1 MRRVPDFLSATV
13 LDSGTSGTGSFGCR
27 VRSSW
32 LNQAAQAKRAHEAR
46 RCGAS
51 RRVRWSLVA
60 RRNHR
65 RVARSQS
72 QRARLE
78 VSAELQRFQGAV
90 QCIQLLQTLYFALY
104 ALALACS
111 HFRLCRVST
120 RVSPSPASSP
130 RRNPAAARAMLASL
144 AARVLSPVKPA
155 PADPDPAPA
164 AAAADA
170 QGDATPTR
178 PSLVRAASEDSALSE
193 LPEGDLDAPP
203 AAKKARVSPAPE
215 QEQLPT
221 PSPSRSTASSSAAA
235 TKQRFSAAAP
245 AGRSR
250 TTRAGIADDEV
261 ATVDE
266 NPALGR
272 DGKAYLTSGVY
283 WSAALPARTTRRDE
297 GQGAAPSSWRAVE
310 PSKETAFPPPAF
322 YGETLLDEDGPVAER
337 GFRLPFDILRD
348 FWYTDEAAGR
358 KGKGRA
364 KGRVVDDAHLPVRE
378 GKGGDKTT
386 EADIARRE
394 KSKKPDPYRYISK
407 SAFSLLPFLRQPVP
421 LTLLRRKQTST
432 SVVDRTSRSSPPS
445 ARAKSPQD
453 RARWAADRT
462 ASIGA
467 SWSAS
472 LRATF
477 SIRAGGG
484 LVSSIAH
491 RTHTLQT

>member
-1 MRRVPDFLSATV
+1 
-13 LDSGTSGTGSFGCR
+13 
-27 VRSSW
+27 
-32 LNQAAQAKRAHEAR
+32 
-46 RCGAS
+46 
-51 RRVRWSLVA
+51 
-60 RRNHR
+60 
-65 RVARSQS
+65 
-72 QRARLE
+72 
-78 VSAELQRFQGAV
+78 
-90 QCIQLLQTLYFALY
+90 
-104 ALALACS
+104 
-111 HFRLCRVST
+111 
-120 RVSPSPASSP
+120 
-130 RRNPAAARAMLASL
+130 MLASL

-155 PADPDPAPA
+155 PADPAPAPA

-170 QGDATPTR
+170 QSDATPTR

-283 WSAALPARTTRRDE
+283 WSAALPTRPARRDD

-348 FWYTDEAAGR
+348 FWYTDEAASR

-386 EADIARRE
+386 EEDIARRE

-407 SAFSLLPFLRQPVP
+407 NVYVGRGPDKSLLPAICACKKPARPSEMGCGQDCINRLMQYCCDPKKCPCGEQCGNPPPNKREGVPEGKDGLRVIWTGNRGFGLKTMVP
-421 LTLLRRKQTST
+421 IKEGEFVIEYRGEIISRDESYRRVLTDYK
-432 SVVDRTSRSSPPS
+432 DRTS
-445 ARAKSPQD
+445 
-453 RARWAADRT
+453 
-462 ASIGA
+462 
-467 SWSAS
+467 
-472 LRATF
+472 
-477 SIRAGGG
+477 
-484 LVSSIAH
+484 
-491 RTHTLQT
+491 